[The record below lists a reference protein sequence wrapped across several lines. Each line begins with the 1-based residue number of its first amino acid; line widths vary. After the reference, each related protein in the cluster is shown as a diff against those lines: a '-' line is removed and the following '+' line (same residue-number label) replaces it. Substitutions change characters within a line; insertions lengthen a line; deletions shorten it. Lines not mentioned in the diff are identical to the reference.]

1 MSRVSRSTLLV
12 LAATVSLMAVTSAA
26 AQAKVFHVTGTQT
39 TITPTSQVA
48 GFLASH
54 QVTVSAI
61 GPATISGGAVTLP
74 IAGGFVTKS
83 TNGGLLRHTG
93 GLKFTVGSRSVAV
106 THFVLIAHKV
116 HGRLLAWVGGRRIT
130 VARLINASRTVSGKT
145 GTLTGELTLS
155 AAAAHKI
162 NKRLGKH
169 IVTGGTEL
177 GALSSSVTVA

>member
-1 MSRVSRSTLLV
+1 MN
-12 LAATVSLMAVTSAA
+12 VTNFSQHPVGARRDGKPDGRDLGFGA
-26 AQAKVFHVTGTQT
+26 GEGLPGHRHQT

-54 QVTVSAI
+54 HVTVSAI

-169 IVTGGTEL
+169 IVTGRH
-177 GALSSSVTVA
+177 